1 MAYSLKPITLTAS
14 ATLAKKAHAGTVINA
29 SAAAGMTLT
38 LPASSGDGS
47 RFTVRVKTTV
57 TSNNLIIAVANA
69 TDVMTGYALLAQ
81 DAADTAV
88 MFETASTSDTITMNG
103 STKGGIVGDLIEL
116 IDADSGF
123 WQVRVIGSATG
134 TEATPFSAAVS

>member
-1 MAYSLKPITLTAS
+1 MAYNLQPITLTAS
-14 ATLAKKAHAGTVINA
+14 ASLTRKAHARAVVNA

-38 LPASSGDGS
+38 LPASSGDGTT
-47 RFTVRVKTTV
+47 FTVRVKTTV
-57 TSNNLIIAVANA
+57 TSNNLIVQVANA

-81 DAADTAV
+81 DGADTAV

-103 STKGGIVGDLIEL
+103 TTKGGIVGDLIEL

>member
-1 MAYSLKPITLTAS
+1 MAYPLQPITLTATAS
-14 ATLAKKAHAGTVINA
+14 LTRSAHAETVINA

-38 LPASSGDGS
+38 LPASNGSGS
-47 RFTVRVKTTV
+47 RFTIRVKTTV
-57 TSNNLIIAVANA
+57 TSNNLIVAVANA
-69 TDVMTGYALLAQ
+69 TDIMTGYALLGQ
-81 DAADTAV
+81 DGADTAV

-116 IDADSGF
+116 VDVDSGF

>member
-1 MAYSLKPITLTAS
+1 MAYSLQPITLTAS
-14 ATLAKKAHAGTVINA
+14 ATLNKKTHAGTIVNA

-38 LPASSGDGS
+38 LPASTGKGD
-47 RFTVRVKTTV
+47 RYTVRVKTTV
-57 TSNNLIIAVANA
+57 TSNNLIVAVANA

-81 DAADTAV
+81 DSADTAV

-116 IDADSGF
+116 IDADVGF
-123 WQVRVIGSATG
+123 WQVRVMGSATG

>member
-1 MAYSLKPITLTAS
+1 MSDTFKVGDFIEVTAKPETTDFGTIRGTALDERGLLAGAVLT
-14 ATLAKKAHAGTVINA
+14 TQVAG
-29 SAAAGMTLT
+29 
-38 LPASSGDGS
+38 P
-47 RFTVRVKTTV
+47 
-57 TSNNLIIAVANA
+57 
-69 TDVMTGYALLAQ
+69 LLAQ

-88 MFETASTSDTITMNG
+88 MFETTSTSDTITMNG

>member
-1 MAYSLKPITLTAS
+1 MDRYQPITLTAS
-14 ATLAKKAHAGTVINA
+14 ATLSKKVHSGTVVNA
-29 SAAAGMTLT
+29 HAAAGMTLT
-38 LPASSGDGS
+38 LPASSGDGAS
-47 RFTVRVKTTV
+47 FVVRVKTTV
-57 TSNNLIIAVANA
+57 TSNNLIIQVANA

-103 STKGGIVGDLIEL
+103 TTKGGIVGDLIEL